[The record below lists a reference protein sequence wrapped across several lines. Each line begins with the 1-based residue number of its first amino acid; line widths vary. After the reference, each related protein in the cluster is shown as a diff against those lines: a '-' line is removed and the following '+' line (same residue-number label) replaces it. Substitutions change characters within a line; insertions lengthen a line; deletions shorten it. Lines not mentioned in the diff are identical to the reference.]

1 MFHRFITLLAL
12 VCFSVI
18 TAGCSALLTKQEWSE
33 NYALLEGAHS
43 TSPQMIDGELE
54 SIGQTSFPRGAKRGS
69 IATPPS
75 EVVIT
80 LPEEKIV
87 RKIVI
92 HSDNV
97 KKLEI
102 FADKGIGTID
112 ADWKLIK
119 EIKSVTTN
127 PIEIPV
133 SILFPTAKLRVR
145 VLETTEDSEL
155 TRKKHADDVNK
166 VMRAQRGGKNSGAG
180 LSTLR
185 RRAAGKIREIEIYGY
200 KSADSR

>member
-1 MFHRFITLLAL
+1 MFHRFTTLLAL
-12 VCFSVI
+12 VGFSII
-18 TAGCSALLTKQEWSE
+18 TAGCSILVTKQEWSE

-43 TSPQMIDGELE
+43 TSPQMIDGQLE
-54 SIGQTSFPRGAKRGS
+54 TIGQTSFPRGAQRGT

-75 EVVIT
+75 EVIIT
-80 LPEEKIV
+80 LPEEKTI

-92 HSDNV
+92 HADNV

-119 EIKSVTTN
+119 EIRNVTTN

-133 SILFPTAKLRVR
+133 SILFSTAKLRVR

-155 TRKKHADDVNK
+155 TRKRHAADVNK
-166 VMRAQRGGKNSGAG
+166 LVRAQRGGAKSGAS
-180 LSTLR
+180 LQTLR

-200 KSADSR
+200 KSANTP